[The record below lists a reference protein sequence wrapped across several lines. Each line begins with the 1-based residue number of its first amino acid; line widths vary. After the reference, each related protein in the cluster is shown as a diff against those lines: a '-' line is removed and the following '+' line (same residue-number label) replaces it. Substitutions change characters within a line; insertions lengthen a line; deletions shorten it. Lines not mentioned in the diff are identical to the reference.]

1 MKVREER
8 PRSLPAATH
17 NKRKQERDRPGKQY
31 RPSDRRDRKMFA
43 KHEPVVHFEV
53 QVSITFERPITEMTK
68 LELLEAAR
76 ELRVLRYT
84 RSRNVQ
90 SPVYRHIVGLEEQIA
105 WRYAGVAGRPDGWQP
120 GQPLPT
126 DLLFAS

>member
-1 MKVREER
+1 
-8 PRSLPAATH
+8 
-17 NKRKQERDRPGKQY
+17 
-31 RPSDRRDRKMFA
+31 MFA
-43 KHEPVVHFEV
+43 RHEPVVHFEV
-53 QVSITFERPITEMTK
+53 QVSITFERPVTEMNK

-90 SPVYRHIVGLEEQIA
+90 SPVYRHIVALEEQIA
-105 WRYAGVAGRPDGWQP
+105 WRYAGVAGRPDGWQS

-126 DLLFAS
+126 DLLFASHDDFLGLYERTQGRVDAAEEQVAA